1 MIRLRRVTIWWLL
14 VFFCLCPPG
23 GCTGLDSTGPT
34 VDGPPVPPAPQE
46 VRITITAVGD
56 FLMHLPV
63 IYSVHNPETGRFEF
77 GEVFGPVRHLFA
89 DADYSIANLETR
101 LAGAHRGYSGYPRF
115 NCPADLAP
123 EMRDVGLDMFLTANN
138 HSLDQDV
145 EGVLATIRHLEAAGL
160 DHIGTYASR
169 EDRERPFIK
178 ELRGIRVGIMN
189 YTESTNGLPVPPD
202 KPYLVNIIDRGALQE
217 EITRL
222 KEAEADIII
231 ACLHFGVEYSRYP
244 TKDQRGLVE
253 FLFNSGVDIVLG
265 SHPHVVQPTHTRT
278 VLKEGVPRKKFA
290 AYSLGNFISNQRW
303 RYSDSGLL
311 VRLTIKK
318 DLVGGITVLEEVELV
333 PVWVHTYLLHGKVRY
348 RVLPVHQAIP
358 AFANEEDLLLT
369 SADYER
375 LLQVAEEM
383 GPDFLV
389 EPAW

>member
-1 MIRLRRVTIWWLL
+1 MRRIFLWWLL
-14 VFFCLCPPG
+14 FLVCLCLAG
-23 GCTGLDSTGPT
+23 GCASVYYTSPEVND
-34 VDGPPVPPAPQE
+34 PPVLAEPQE
-46 VRITITAVGD
+46 TRITVTTMGD
-56 FLMHLPV
+56 FLMHMPV
-63 IYSVHNPETGRFEF
+63 IYSVHNPITGRFEF
-77 GEVFGPVRHLFA
+77 GEIFAPVRHLFT

-115 NCPADLAP
+115 NCPADLAA

-145 EGVLATIRHLEAAGL
+145 EGVLATIRHLEDAGL
-160 DHIGTYASR
+160 DHVGTYASQ
-169 EDRERPFIK
+169 EDQERAFIK
-178 ELRGIRVGIMN
+178 QLQGIQVGIMN

-202 KPYLVNIIDRGALQE
+202 MPYLVNLIDRRALLE
-217 EITRL
+217 EISRL
-222 KEAEADIII
+222 KEAGADIII

-244 TKDQRGLVE
+244 TDEQKELVK
-253 FLFNSGVDIVLG
+253 FLFGAGVDIVLG
-265 SHPHVVQPTHTRT
+265 NHPHVVQPTHIRT
-278 VLKEGVPRKKFA
+278 VIKEGVPRKKFV

-318 DLVGGITVLEEVELV
+318 DLAGGVTVLEEVELI
-333 PVWVHTYLLHGKVRY
+333 PVWVHTYLLDGKLRY

-358 AFANEEDLLLT
+358 TFVNEEDPLLT

-375 LLQVAEEM
+375 LLQVADEL

-389 EPAW
+389 QPAW